1 VEPNGNPVHIAT
13 VTSDMSGTFSY
24 LWTPEVTGKYTV
36 TASFMGDD
44 SYGSSW
50 AETAVGVVQASAV
63 SSTAS
68 PITLDAINSTVIA
81 GVVAIIIAIA
91 IVGILMLRKRP

>member
-1 VEPNGNPVHIAT
+1 MEPNGNPVHIAD
-13 VTSDMSGTFSY
+13 VTSDVSGTFSY
-24 LWTPEVTGKYTV
+24 MWAPEIAGKYTV
-36 TASFMGDD
+36 TATFMGDD

-50 AETAVGVVQASAV
+50 AETAVGVVQASAA
-63 SSTAS
+63 SPTAS